1 MDTPRPESSTPDH
14 TLDENVLDLLKV
26 MGQSLNAAL
35 LYGLN
40 HKVATA
46 SLDVSFMVATKFMEY
61 HGPIDFSIENQVL
74 LINGISTEG
83 FPAAGNFI
91 TRLTGLQLLNFSFQ
105 PGFPPAEYRKFFDV
119 LITPPSKLGDKN
131 GATLIESLGFK
142 HVQAKSFSYQRVS
155 GEDTGSGPAA
165 QPPGP
170 DLAGIISFLSS
181 CGISPATGVAG
192 DIRQLASD
200 PEKLADL
207 ILKTVETSPGVTLPE
222 NEETLVRLIA
232 DCIQKVADQ
241 LLADPAL
248 KTQKGRKQTKR
259 SLLLLEK
266 ALAGRLETLA
276 GESSAKALTARLTEL
291 AEELDLDALASQYM
305 KGRRAAGKAG
315 EKLGKLIE
323 RIHADPE
330 QLAELQEHLI
340 RDGLTPEG
348 WQELTNRPAGGDTTA
363 SPEIQNLIA
372 ETAKQ
377 LSLLSRLTGTRL
389 SRLRDQLG
397 AEDSPRQ
404 LSRREVLEILAELT
418 QEISQPL
425 TIVNATIELITSLRV
440 GPLNDS
446 QLELLGMVAESG
458 DRMTQLVDSLMRIA
472 GTPTTL
478 NPDQAIL
485 QAAYTKG

>member
-1 MDTPRPESSTPDH
+1 MDTPKPESTIPDH
-14 TLDENVLDLLKV
+14 SLHQDVMDLLQV

-40 HKVATA
+40 HKVAAA

-61 HGPIDFSIENQVL
+61 HGPIDFSIENHLL
-74 LINGISTEG
+74 LINGVSTGG

-105 PGFPPAEYRKFFDV
+105 PGFPATEYQKFFNV
-119 LITPPSKLGDKN
+119 LITPPSKLGDQN
-131 GATLIESLGFK
+131 GADLVQSLGFK

-155 GEDTGSGPAA
+155 GEGAGSEPSA
-165 QPPGP
+165 QPSGP
-170 DLAGIISFLSS
+170 DLAGIMSFLSS
-181 CGISPATGVAG
+181 CGITPATDVSG

-207 ILKTVETSPGVTLPE
+207 ILKTVETSPGATLPE
-222 NEETLVRLIA
+222 NGETLVRLIA

-241 LLADPAL
+241 LLTDPAL

-266 ALAGRLETLA
+266 ALTGRLESLA
-276 GESSAKALTARLTEL
+276 GESSARALTARLTEL

-305 KGRRAAGKAG
+305 KGRRATGKAG
-315 EKLGKLIE
+315 EKLGRLID
-323 RIHADPE
+323 RIHSDPD
-330 QLAELQEHLI
+330 QLAELQERLI
-340 RDGLTPEG
+340 GDGLTAEG
-348 WQELTNRPAGGDTTA
+348 WQELIGRPADGGATA
-363 SPEIQNLIA
+363 SPEIQDLIA

-377 LSLLSRLTGTRL
+377 LSLLSRLTGTRI
-389 SRLRDQLG
+389 SRLKDKLG
-397 AEDSPRQ
+397 AEDTARQ
-404 LSRREVLEILAELT
+404 LSRSEVLEILAELT

-425 TIVNATIELITSLRV
+425 TIVTATVELITSLRI

-458 DRMTQLVDSLMRIA
+458 NRMAQLVDSLMRIA

-478 NPDQAIL
+478 HPDQAIL
-485 QAAYTKG
+485 QAAYTQE